1 MAMPLYEYQ
10 CDTCGLFSALGK
22 ISSSSSPVVCRTC
35 GSLSDRIISAPHLA
49 ILGKPQRAAHER
61 NEKSAHAPRS
71 TRRSSCGCSGAHTC
85 NKSNTGKTATN
96 PGGLQMQTKRNAR
109 PWMLGH

>member
-1 MAMPLYEYQ
+1 MPLYEYE
-10 CDTCGLFSALGK
+10 CDNCGVFSALGK
-22 ISSSSSPVVCRTC
+22 ISTSQAPVACPAC
-35 GSLSDRIISAPHLA
+35 GDVSERIISAPQLA

-71 TRRSSCGCSGAHTC
+71 TRRSSCGCTGAHTC
-85 NKSNTGKTATN
+85 NTKSNTGKTASN
-96 PGGLQMQTKRNAR
+96 PGGLLMQTKRNAR